1 MDTEKCAAL
10 LCVLERGSITGAA
23 EELGYTVSGISRM
36 MAAVEMESGFPLLI
50 RSRNGVCPTEE
61 CKRLLPTLK
70 EIARLGRLYDER
82 CSAIRGLET
91 GVIRVGSVYSAYY
104 DWLAQTMARFSARHP
119 GVEVRFLQGSSS
131 EFYELLSEHEI
142 DFCIVS
148 RREGDFEFIRLRKDP
163 LLAWVPS
170 NHPRVRDGVY
180 PLRDFETEP
189 YIDTYPGQE
198 TDNAL
203 AFRTNGLTPHSQ
215 FFSIDVRSTKA
226 MVAAGL
232 GVSLN
237 NAILSH
243 EMNLCD
249 IAVLPT
255 QPSFEVE
262 IGIAAPRKGDRSPAA
277 ERFLDFALTNL
288 PTLLLDADRQTE
300 E

>member
-10 LCVLERGSITGAA
+10 LCVLKSGSITAAA
-23 EELGYTVSGISRM
+23 EKLGYTVSGISRM
-36 MAAVEMESGFPLLI
+36 MAAMEAESGFPFLI

-61 CKRLLPTLK
+61 CKNLLPTIK

-82 CSAIRGLET
+82 CSAVRGLEA

-104 DWLAQTMARFSARHP
+104 DWLAQTMARFSAQHP
-119 GVEVRFLQGSSS
+119 GIEVSFLQGSSS
-131 EFYELLSEHEI
+131 EFYARLAEHEI

-148 RREGDFEFIRLRKDP
+148 RREGDYDFIPLRKDP
-163 LLAWVPS
+163 LMAWVPAD
-170 NHPRVRDGVY
+170 HPHVRDGVY

-203 AFRTNGLTPHSQ
+203 AFRANGLTPHGQ
-215 FFSIDVRSTKA
+215 FLSVDVRSTKA

-243 EMNLCD
+243 EMDLAGV
-249 IAVLPT
+249 AVLPT
-255 QPSFEVE
+255 HPLFEVE
-262 IGIAAPRKGDRSPAA
+262 IGIAAPRKEDRSPAA
-277 ERFLDFALTNL
+277 EGFLNYVLRNM
-288 PTLLLDADRQTE
+288 PNN
-300 E
+300 

>member
-10 LCVLERGSITGAA
+10 LCVLERGSITAA
-23 EELGYTVSGISRM
+23 ADKLGYTVSGISRM
-36 MAAVEMESGFPLLI
+36 MAALEAESGFPLLI

-61 CKRLLPTLK
+61 CRSLLPTVK
-70 EIARLGRLYDER
+70 ELAHLGRLYNER
-82 CSAIRGLET
+82 CSAIRGLDT

-104 DWLAQTMARFSARHP
+104 DWLAQTMVDFSAQHP
-119 GVEVRFLQGSSS
+119 GIEVRFLQGSSS
-131 EFYELLSEHEI
+131 EFYVQLAEHEI

-148 RREGDFEFIRLRKDP
+148 RREGDYDFIPLRKDP
-163 LLAWVPS
+163 LMAWVPL

-198 TDNAL
+198 TDNNL
-203 AFRTNGLTPHSQ
+203 AFRANGLTPRGQ
-215 FFSIDVRSTKA
+215 FFSVDVRSTKA

-243 EMNLCD
+243 EMDLSD

-255 QPSFEVE
+255 KPLNEVE
-262 IGIAAPRKGDRSPAA
+262 IGIAAPRKENRSPAA
-277 ERFLDFALTNL
+277 EQFLHFALKNV
-288 PTLLLDADRQTE
+288 PTIPDDSI
-300 E
+300 